1 MTTAAAMEMA
11 TACGSEDMWR
21 RQQSTAAAVNG
32 IDSRWEWQPM
42 EVAVDGGSG
51 RRWWRST
58 GKDERGGWKVIWL
71 VVWGR
76 GEQRST

>member
-1 MTTAAAMEMA
+1 
-11 TACGSEDMWR
+11 
-21 RQQSTAAAVNG
+21 
-32 IDSRWEWQPM
+32 M

-76 GEQRST
+76 GEQCSTCLYVVLCDIRYRQKQVGDIPHQVGYLPRGVEKLD